1 MRVYLSFLR
10 IFTIAC
16 VLSTAAL
23 GSTWAAGS
31 EADRI
36 AELER
41 QLARMYERLQVLE
54 TQVGRTAAVSVEPA
68 PAPPAAGG
76 WGGVTP
82 LKDPQVA
89 AGLPIRAFVDAGY
102 ARDSR
107 DPTGRK
113 GGFAIGNVDL
123 YFTPSWGDRVKSIV
137 ELVFEPNAR
146 GEMLVDI
153 ERVQLGYTF
162 DDRLT
167 GWIGRYHTPFGYW
180 NAEFHHGAQIQTSIL
195 RPRFLAFED
204 QGGILPVHGVG
215 LLGSGTF
222 SLGGGRT
229 KYDAYVANGSAI
241 EDGELVTRGAKD
253 DDGKKMFGLN
263 LRHEFGG
270 GLEGLTVG
278 AHALTARV
286 GSYDGAGTL
295 LGATRLRVSG
305 AYIAFERDRW
315 ELLGEYYAFRN
326 RDLSGGTGSHSSWA
340 GYSQVGYTI
349 GDHLTPYIR
358 LERASLNQSDGYFS
372 TMHAGRSYR
381 RQSIGLKYEL
391 NPVTALKL
399 ELGRTTED
407 VSGLRS
413 NGFRTQIAVRF

>member
-68 PAPPAAGG
+68 PAPAAAGG

-89 AGLPIRAFVDAGY
+89 AGLPIHAFVDAGY

-146 GEMLVDI
+146 GEMLVDL

-167 GWIGRYHTPFGYW
+167 GWTGPC
-180 NAEFHHGAQIQTSIL
+180 
-195 RPRFLAFED
+195 
-204 QGGILPVHGVG
+204 
-215 LLGSGTF
+215 
-222 SLGGGRT
+222 
-229 KYDAYVANGSAI
+229 
-241 EDGELVTRGAKD
+241 
-253 DDGKKMFGLN
+253 
-263 LRHEFGG
+263 
-270 GLEGLTVG
+270 
-278 AHALTARV
+278 
-286 GSYDGAGTL
+286 
-295 LGATRLRVSG
+295 
-305 AYIAFERDRW
+305 
-315 ELLGEYYAFRN
+315 
-326 RDLSGGTGSHSSWA
+326 LSG
-340 GYSQVGYTI
+340 
-349 GDHLTPYIR
+349 
-358 LERASLNQSDGYFS
+358 
-372 TMHAGRSYR
+372 
-381 RQSIGLKYEL
+381 
-391 NPVTALKL
+391 
-399 ELGRTTED
+399 
-407 VSGLRS
+407 
-413 NGFRTQIAVRF
+413 

>member
-68 PAPPAAGG
+68 SAPPAAGG

-89 AGLPIRAFVDAGY
+89 AGLPIHAFVDAGY

-146 GEMLVDI
+146 GEMLVDL

-162 DDRLT
+162 DDHLT

-180 NAEFHHGAQIQTSIL
+180 NAAFHHGAQIQTSIL

-241 EDGELVTRGAKD
+241 EDGQLVSRGAKD

-326 RDLSGGTGSHSSWA
+326 RDLSSGTGRDRKSTRLNSSHHRLSRMPSSA
-340 GYSQVGYTI
+340 
-349 GDHLTPYIR
+349 
-358 LERASLNQSDGYFS
+358 
-372 TMHAGRSYR
+372 
-381 RQSIGLKYEL
+381 
-391 NPVTALKL
+391 
-399 ELGRTTED
+399 
-407 VSGLRS
+407 
-413 NGFRTQIAVRF
+413 